1 MKQTP
6 TMKHRIRPSG
16 ATACVLAL
24 TVLSTGAQVPGGG
37 KEWPQWRGPNRDG
50 VNPEAGLLKE
60 WPEDGPKVAW
70 QVDTVGRGYSS
81 IAVKGGRIFTQG
93 DLGGIEHIICLS
105 AKDGKRLWA
114 VQPEPIARQLAEKI
128 AAEFKRLDKSGD
140 GKIDEAEALAGLG
153 WRFNDFDKAAKS
165 EAEAGAIAQER
176 AKGLVPP
183 MDKNGDGKLSFAE
196 AGDAFRDHFARIDT
210 QDEKADVAKLVESR
224 AKALMMLLDKDAD
237 GKISRE
243 ESKRTELNQGFRRAD
258 KRDPATNEGDGFLTR
273 DEVKQFLAKH
283 EAGRDGLLSLAELAQ
298 YYAKELPSRDGILSA
313 DELRGYYG
321 GYRNGQGNG
330 PRGTP
335 TVDGNR
341 VYVEGAK
348 GDVTCLDAESGKTIW
363 HLNLRD
369 DLGGGVPGW
378 GYSESPL
385 IVDNLI
391 IVTPGGKDGTVIALD
406 KLTGKPAWRSSEV
419 SEGAHYSSPQLA
431 KIGGVP
437 QVVQFARESVFGIS
451 LGDGKL
457 MWKYTKANNGTA
469 NVATP
474 IVVNDHVFASSAYGT
489 GGGLAKISTE
499 GGIQKAE
506 EVYFDKKM
514 ANHHGGIVKFGDYM
528 YGFGSGGLICMNYL
542 TGETAWRDRSVNK
555 GSLVIADGMLYLL
568 GEGHEVA
575 LAEATHEEYREH
587 GRFRIESHGRSSW
600 AHPVVVDGRFYIRDQ
615 ESLIAYDVRAK

>member
-1 MKQTP
+1 MT
-6 TMKHRIRPSG
+6 HRFQFCG
-16 ATACVLAL
+16 ASACVLAL
-24 TVLSTGAQVPGGG
+24 NVLVAGAQVPGGQ
-37 KEWPQWRGPNRDG
+37 KDWPQWRGQNRDG
-50 VNPEAGLLKE
+50 VNPETGLLKE
-60 WPEDGPKVAW
+60 WPEGGPKVAW
-70 QVDTVGRGYSS
+70 HVETVGTGYSS
-81 IAVKGGRIFTQG
+81 IAVVGGRIFTQG

-105 AKDGKRLWA
+105 AVDGKTLWA
-114 VQPEPIARQLAEKI
+114 VQPEPIARQLTEKI
-128 AAEFKRLDKSGD
+128 EAELKRLDKSGD
-140 GKIDEAEALAGLG
+140 GRIDEAEALPGLG
-153 WRFNDFDKAAKS
+153 WRFNEFDKPAKP
-165 EAEAGAIAQER
+165 EVDAGVIAQDR
-176 AKGLVPP
+176 AKRLFSP
-183 MDKNGDGKLSFAE
+183 MDRNGDGKLSFAE
-196 AGDAFRDHFARIDT
+196 AGDPFRDYFARIDT
-210 QDEKADVAKLVESR
+210 KDEKADVAKLVGSR
-224 AKALMMLLDKDAD
+224 SGALMVLLDKDTD
-237 GKISRE
+237 GRISRE
-243 ESKRTELNQGFRRAD
+243 ESKRSELDRSFRRAD

-273 DEVKQFLAKH
+273 DELKRFLEKV

-298 YYAKELPSRDGILSA
+298 YYAKELPGRDGILTA

-391 IVTPGGKDGTVIALD
+391 ILTPGGKDGTVIALD
-406 KLTGKPAWRSSEV
+406 KLTGHPVWRSSGV
-419 SEGAHYSSPQLA
+419 SEGAHYSSAILA
-431 KIGGVP
+431 RIGGIP
-437 QVVQFARESVFGIS
+437 QIVQFARGSVFGVS

-457 MWKYTKANNGTA
+457 MWKYSKANNGTA

-474 IVVNDHVFASSAYGT
+474 IVDNDHVFASSAYGT

-499 GGIQKAE
+499 GGVQKAE

-514 ANHHGGIVKFGDYM
+514 ANHHGGIIKFGDYM

-555 GSLVIADGMLYLL
+555 GSLVIAGGMLYLL

-575 LAEATHEEYREH
+575 LAEATHEGYREH
-587 GRFRIESHGRSSW
+587 GRFKIESHGRPSW
-600 AHPVVVDGRFYIRDQ
+600 THPVVVDGRFYIRDQ
-615 ESLIAYDVRAK
+615 ESLTAYDVRAK